1 MNASYSKTAADVIE
15 ALVANGMTHHE
26 VSVVCKFAAD
36 VITAIEAAG
45 GDPTELFSEDQDKVA
60 NVLLDAIAGAG
71 GKALDGIWGFGTRMA
86 EKGVDAGIKY
96 APLTIGAGLA
106 VPALAGYAAGHGM
119 GTLTDQPEETVKSI
133 QQRELVALLEEN
145 ARAARQQQQIEEGR
159 TALTPRRKRR
169 RIA

>member
-15 ALVANGMTHHE
+15 SLVASGLTHRE
-26 VSVVCKFAAD
+26 VNVVCKFAAD
-36 VITAIEAAG
+36 VITAVEAAG

-60 NVLLDAIAGAG
+60 NVVLDTIAAGAG
-71 GKALDGIWGFGTRMA
+71 KLLDSAWGVGGRLL
-86 EKGVDAGIKY
+86 EHGVGAGLKY
-96 APLTIGAGLA
+96 APLVAGAGLA

-145 ARAARQQQQIEEGR
+145 ARAARQQHLIEEGR